1 MFSRIPFHH
10 VAMSF
15 RKAVRIAI
23 RPTATIASSS
33 PYSAIAAPSSS
44 RRKRRT
50 PCIMRFMREL
60 LGKDGWDLQ
69 RVRRQ
74 GVTPLSLGRSDER
87 HRTAAVSGGEGDC
100 KESTDPVGHPTTGA
114 VRLQLRKQGLIE
126 RLFRTPARLRGPT
139 RYGGI
144 HNDLR
149 RCRSPRFG
157 GSASAALIDNGAPFE
172 SLQRR
177 LLGVDLD
184 SACRA
189 SATGG
194 AAGHQ
199 APAWRRYTR
208 GESTQRFGVR
218 RPPNTAF
225 CDPPS
230 AASAPRPPTAVAPPR
245 RGWRSPNPRSA
256 A

>member
-1 MFSRIPFHH
+1 MASSAHCGWPCLLEPSELGYGVPLLGSEDGSAAVGCAVMFSRIPFHH

-60 LGKDGWDLQ
+60 LGKDGWDVQ

-100 KESTDPVGHPTTGA
+100 KESTDPMVQLTTDS
-114 VRLQLRKQGLIE
+114 VRLQLRKQGRIE
-126 RLFRTPARLRGPT
+126 RLFRAPARMRGLT
-139 RYGGI
+139 RYG
-144 HNDLR
+144 R
-149 RCRSPRFG
+149 R
-157 GSASAALIDNGAPFE
+157 
-172 SLQRR
+172 
-177 LLGVDLD
+177 
-184 SACRA
+184 
-189 SATGG
+189 
-194 AAGHQ
+194 H
-199 APAWRRYTR
+199 
-208 GESTQRFGVR
+208 
-218 RPPNTAF
+218 
-225 CDPPS
+225 
-230 AASAPRPPTAVAPPR
+230 
-245 RGWRSPNPRSA
+245 
-256 A
+256 

>member
-1 MFSRIPFHH
+1 MSKAQALASSSVNAVPASSPSGVPPNAVILPSPALGPDVDQGVAAGRASGSASVGVVEMLSRIPFHL

-114 VRLQLRKQGLIE
+114 VRLQLQKQGLIE
-126 RLFRTPARLRGPT
+126 RLFRTPARMRGPT
-139 RYGGI
+139 RYGG
-144 HNDLR
+144 
-149 RCRSPRFG
+149 
-157 GSASAALIDNGAPFE
+157 
-172 SLQRR
+172 
-177 LLGVDLD
+177 
-184 SACRA
+184 
-189 SATGG
+189 
-194 AAGHQ
+194 
-199 APAWRRYTR
+199 
-208 GESTQRFGVR
+208 
-218 RPPNTAF
+218 
-225 CDPPS
+225 
-230 AASAPRPPTAVAPPR
+230 
-245 RGWRSPNPRSA
+245 
-256 A
+256 